1 MRVWAYWAVA
11 GVVLG
16 AAYLLWLYQRV
27 MLGPRNPA
35 NEGLLD
41 LTFREW
47 LVLAPLAL
55 WAILIGV
62 YPRPYF
68 ELLDAPV
75 QRLVEALR

>member
-1 MRVWAYWAVA
+1 
-11 GVVLG
+11 
-16 AAYLLWLYQRV
+16 